1 MNKRLMAIGVIILL
15 IFITGIFS
23 IVSVIESP
31 DYLMNISGRE
41 NEIYIGGFFQLLMVL
56 LYGGL
61 IVCIV
66 PLMEKRI
73 AMYFV
78 VSRGISMAFHLVG
91 IILLMLFI
99 PLSEAYLLDGSAQ
112 YEILGDMLRLGRD
125 LINHIGVILPYLLG
139 SILFYMA
146 LLRKGYIKKWLFYL
160 GMIGVILASSASIL
174 ILFNVMNLVS
184 IAFALMSL
192 PLALQEIVLA
202 MILIVKGKQS
212 APS

>member
-1 MNKRLMAIGVIILL
+1 M
-15 IFITGIFS
+15 
-23 IVSVIESP
+23 
-31 DYLMNISGRE
+31 
-41 NEIYIGGFFQLLMVL
+41 GGFFQLLMVL

-61 IVCIV
+61 IVSIV
-66 PLMEKRI
+66 PLMEKWI

-212 APS
+212 APL